1 MDHIK
6 ITTQEDQ
13 EGRSSLLCFVDMYSH
28 FAVCRPVQ
36 TTITARQAADI
47 FLTDV
52 IGRFG
57 VPRALLSDNG
67 PDMDCDL
74 WRETANLLSIKKLT
88 ISPGSPRSNGICEK
102 VQGLILA
109 GIRHQTAQYRVKP
122 ERFAD
127 LAIWACLAHN
137 ATPYKDITPP
147 LSPAEIFLGR
157 SIAESS
163 FFGFA
168 NAAYSYR
175 NLEEFNQHMVAA
187 QHTIAEILGAKNR
200 YEEELKIKKGC
211 LEAKHWDFP
220 QGTIVAIRDKTLS
233 RTENNKKL
241 RPRYRGTFVV
251 VSQTPTSCLIRP
263 FSSESIMAD
272 MEREED
278 ATRGRG
284 KALPRYKIIKCDKDD
299 LKKTKQ
305 LVFYS
310 TPMARKFADH
320 LRSPA
325 PDLDREYEL
334 DEVESRDKDEEEE
347 GPEEGEE
354 QHPHRGEKRKGHP
367 ERELNEPSTKLAR
380 VQSDQ
385 KPSFPF
391 SYD

>member
-1 MDHIK
+1 
-6 ITTQEDQ
+6 
-13 EGRSSLLCFVDMYSH
+13 
-28 FAVCRPVQ
+28 
-36 TTITARQAADI
+36 
-47 FLTDV
+47 
-52 IGRFG
+52 
-57 VPRALLSDNG
+57 
-67 PDMDCDL
+67 
-74 WRETANLLSIKKLT
+74 
-88 ISPGSPRSNGICEK
+88 
-102 VQGLILA
+102 
-109 GIRHQTAQYRVKP
+109 
-122 ERFAD
+122 
-127 LAIWACLAHN
+127 
-137 ATPYKDITPP
+137 
-147 LSPAEIFLGR
+147 
-157 SIAESS
+157 
-163 FFGFA
+163 
-168 NAAYSYR
+168 
-175 NLEEFNQHMVAA
+175 
-187 QHTIAEILGAKNR
+187 
-200 YEEELKIKKGC
+200 
-211 LEAKHWDFP
+211 
-220 QGTIVAIRDKTLS
+220 
-233 RTENNKKL
+233 
-241 RPRYRGTFVV
+241 
-251 VSQTPTSCLIRP
+251 
-263 FSSESIMAD
+263 MAD